1 MVYTIA
7 PITPEHIAGFREAL
21 DSVAREKRYLAF
33 LEAPPAV
40 EVETFIRKNIEAGHA
55 QFVGVVDARVVG
67 WCDIL
72 PVERPVC
79 AHIGTLGIGIV
90 AACRG
95 QGMGTALMQA
105 ATGKARRNGLTR
117 IELTCRASNLKAQA
131 LYRKL
136 GYLEEGR
143 KKNGARVDGVYE
155 DVVMMALVLD

>member
-7 PITPEHIAGFREAL
+7 PITTEHIAGFREAL

-33 LEAPPAV
+33 LEAPPAA
-40 EVETFIRKNIEAGHA
+40 EVEAFIRKNIEADHA
-55 QFVGVVDARVVG
+55 QFVALVDARVVG
-67 WCDIL
+67 WCDII
-72 PVERPVC
+72 PVDRPVC

-95 QGMGTALMQA
+95 QGMGTTLMQA
-105 ATGKARRNGLTR
+105 TTDKARQNGLTR

-136 GYLEEGR
+136 GYVDEGC